1 MSRGLVSS
9 GGENARRTC
18 PCLDVG
24 SGVRTNKYPDLWEIP
39 RGEIYSHIFRR
50 SLRGVDL
57 PRSPEM
63 FALNVEELRVQ
74 VSGADGGSW

>member
-1 MSRGLVSS
+1 MHAERV
-9 GGENARRTC
+9 R
-18 PCLDVG
+18 VW
-24 SGVRTNKYPDLWEIP
+24 GVRTNKYPDLWEIP

-63 FALNVEELRVQ
+63 FAFEC
-74 VSGADGGSW
+74 